1 MIDGCVITSS
11 SALCTLHRSSLRG
24 GSLSLKFLWLRFWI
38 PVRHRYFKY
47 MNTIEI
53 EAMCT
58 RRLSISKF
66 GLQRLWDLKG
76 KFFWVVDGYLEKR
89 EKRRE
94 KERRFIVLPSSTGI
108 RARRL
113 SRIFKGIRQKAKNR
127 QDSKFKMKNDAREI
141 TGYYRAPFVSFT
153 SGSLNG
159 RKRFGRGR

>member
-66 GLQRLWDLKG
+66 GLQRSWDLKG
-76 KFFWVVDGYLEKR
+76 KIFWVVNLEKR

-113 SRIFKGIRQKAKNR
+113 SRIFKVMTKGKKSTRLKI
-127 QDSKFKMKNDAREI
+127 QDEK
-141 TGYYRAPFVSFT
+141 
-153 SGSLNG
+153 
-159 RKRFGRGR
+159 